1 MPSLKTIRRRLSSVT
16 TTRKIMRAMNMVAAS
31 KLQRNKTQLKKAHP
45 FFENIS
51 SLAAGFKNGE
61 NPLNSVFQA
70 EKPAKNALYIVI
82 TGDRGLCGG
91 FNSNVTAK
99 ALEHMDNSGIEDIK
113 IVAIG
118 QIGHDFFV
126 RRGKSVVHKYEG
138 VQESAFYEDAGQI
151 SRHLIDAFADGKI
164 DRVYVVYT
172 RFESALSHVP
182 TVEKLL
188 PFRGGAQVAAD
199 SSTMSYD
206 PDPATFFDNL
216 MPVYLTAFI
225 YIALL
230 ESASCEQAARM
241 MSMDTAEKN
250 ASEIIDKLTR
260 VYNRRRQAIITQ
272 EISEVVSGTN
282 VMNTS
287 KIPEKQGGAAV
298 DY

>member
-1 MPSLKTIRRRLSSVT
+1 MPSLKAIRRRLSSVT
-16 TTRKIMRAMNMVAAS
+16 STRKIMRAMNMVAAS
-31 KLQRNKTQLKKAHP
+31 KLQRNKTQLQKARP
-45 FFENIS
+45 FFENINNM
-51 SLAAGFKNGE
+51 AAGFKNSENLQNNIFQTE
-61 NPLNSVFQA
+61 NPAQ
-70 EKPAKNALYIVI
+70 NALYIVI

-99 ALEHMDNSGIEDIK
+99 ALEHMTGSGIEDIK

-118 QIGHDFFV
+118 QIGHDFFA
-126 RRGKSVVHKYEG
+126 RRGKSIVHKYEG
-138 VQESAFYEDAGQI
+138 VQESAFYEDAGKI
-151 SRHLIDAFADGKI
+151 SRHLIEAYAAGKI

-172 RFESALSHVP
+172 KFESALSHVP
-182 TVEKLL
+182 KVEKLL
-188 PFRGGAQVAAD
+188 PFAPGLEGTETPCA
-199 SSTMSYD
+199 MGYD
-206 PDPATFFDNL
+206 PDPATFFENL
-216 MPVYLTAFI
+216 VPVYLTAFI

-282 VMNTS
+282 VMNVKNIT
-287 KIPEKQGGAAV
+287 EKQGGAAI
-298 DY
+298 DH